1 MRNMPPISKGFRY
14 ILIAFCVFC
23 FAFMPFFLF
32 FTEGFSL
39 ATQWPWLDPFFGRT
53 YGVLLLALG
62 ISSILAILK
71 KEWER
76 IKIYI
81 EFLMLWMFFVIILTL
96 VASLAFLFSMIS
108 LLLILV
114 QAGLLSTFL
123 LIFLFYYF
131 IKYR

>member
-1 MRNMPPISKGFRY
+1 
-14 ILIAFCVFC
+14 
-23 FAFMPFFLF
+23 MPFFLF

-39 ATQWPWLDPFFGRT
+39 ATQWSWLDPFFGRM
-53 YGVLLLALG
+53 YGIVLLAMG

-76 IKIYI
+76 IQIYI
-81 EFLMLWMFFVIILTL
+81 EFMMLWMFFVIILTV
-96 VASLAFLFSMIS
+96 VATLAFSFSMVS

>member
-1 MRNMPPISKGFRY
+1 MPPISNGLKY
-14 ILIAFCVFC
+14 ILIAFTVFC
-23 FAFMPFFLF
+23 FVFMPFFLI

-81 EFLMLWMFFVIILTL
+81 EFLMLWMVFVIILTV
-96 VASLAFLFSMIS
+96 VATLIVSFSMVS
-108 LLLILV
+108 LVLILV

>member
-1 MRNMPPISKGFRY
+1 MPNMPPISNALKY
-14 ILIAFCVFC
+14 ILIAFTVFC

-39 ATQWPWLDPFFGRT
+39 ATQWPWLDPFFGRL
-53 YGVLLLALG
+53 YGVLLLAMG
-62 ISSILAILK
+62 IGSILAILK

-81 EFLMLWMFFVIILTL
+81 EFLMLWMFFVIILTVVMIL
-96 VASLAFLFSMIS
+96 TFSFSMVS

-123 LIFLFYYF
+123 LIFLFYYL

>member
-1 MRNMPPISKGFRY
+1 MPTISKGLKY
-14 ILIAFCVFC
+14 ILIAFIVFC

-39 ATQWPWLDPFFGRT
+39 ATQWPWLDPFFGRM
-53 YGVLLLALG
+53 YGVLLLAMG
-62 ISSILAILK
+62 ISSIFAILK

-76 IKIYI
+76 IQIFI
-81 EFLMLWMFFVIILTL
+81 EFLMLWMFFVIIVTVVATL
-96 VASLAFLFSMIS
+96 IVPFSMVS

-114 QAGLLSTFL
+114 QAGLLSIFF